1 MTVDAPNDASL
12 SDWNEI
18 QKGSQN
24 GIFLLI
30 LTLGWWAVASC
41 NQGNEE
47 MGKWADAL
55 DDLQWV
61 LGFILFQHDKE
72 KDQGESAGQTADK
85 DSDGSD
91 VDGGKSVPAKHAPT
105 TQGLPIAKRSV

>member
-1 MTVDAPNDASL
+1 MTADAPNDASL

-18 QKGSQN
+18 WKGSQN

-30 LTLGWWAVASC
+30 LTLGWWAVAAC
-41 NQGNEE
+41 DQGNEE
-47 MGKWADAL
+47 MGKWADTL
-55 DDLQWV
+55 GDLQWV

-72 KDQGESAGQTADK
+72 KNQGESAGQKAGK
-85 DSDGSD
+85 GSDGSD
-91 VDGGKSVPAKHAPT
+91 VDGGESVPAKCAPT